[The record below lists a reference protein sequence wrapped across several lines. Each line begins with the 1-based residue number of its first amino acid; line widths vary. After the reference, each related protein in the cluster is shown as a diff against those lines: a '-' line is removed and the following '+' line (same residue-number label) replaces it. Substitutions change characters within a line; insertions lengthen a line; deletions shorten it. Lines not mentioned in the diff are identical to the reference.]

1 MAVISIISCDTS
13 VTYEVNSVLPP
24 MTLGDVYYFSFD
36 VTSLN
41 GCYTFNGPGTT
52 AVATIYTSSLEPD
65 CPSCIALFPTPTP
78 TATPTP
84 TPTPSNTPTAIPSC
98 NCIEY
103 YISVSAIDLGNATGN
118 TAPYNNALIWY
129 YYDCSGTPQEM
140 LFTIASDYG
149 PFCACDYGSGIW
161 YKVNNTLTP
170 ATNSSLTT
178 GGVCSA
184 LTPTPTPTPTI
195 TPTVTATNTPTPTIT
210 PTVTKTPTP
219 TPTTF
224 NGYCIQNTGYLDGN
238 YSPSSTYDGYGSW
251 TNGSGFIFYSTGETR
266 WCLAQNLGD
275 PCVEFGPYGST
286 SLVPNFDDT
295 VAYSG
300 ACSTTTTTTLP
311 CTDFDFNALFD
322 CLVTPT
328 PSITASPT
336 VTPSPTP
343 TPTVSNICGG
353 VAMDVSVTGVTPT
366 PTPTQTPTPSPSPEV
381 TRPCSFSGEV
391 IFNSFSEVLQCANSK
406 LFKDCFTGIDYYTS
420 DIVLDPTGNR
430 PKEGYVYKMNINGQ
444 SHCAVYEGLFENISG
459 VDVIELIT
467 EIGPVTNGSCLN
479 CTPNISNTPT
489 NTPTPTP
496 TPTPSTTPCVL
507 IQYRVNNM
515 GPSQI
520 KYSYTDCSGNS
531 IKEFL
536 ATATNAIVCSSSV
549 PTSLSLSFNVTNLQ
563 NIC

>member
-1 MAVISIISCDTS
+1 MAC
-13 VTYEVNSVLPP
+13 
-24 MTLGDVYYFSFD
+24 
-36 VTSLN
+36 SLI
-41 GCYTFNGPGTT
+41 
-52 AVATIYTSSLEPD
+52 TIYTAATNPDICTSGVAITAYTETSVIPFPTNISQLLYSVPGCSTSPILDEFYFNYLSDNYFYSSGIKSLETP
-65 CPSCIALFPTPTP
+65 CP
-78 TATPTP
+78 
-84 TPTPSNTPTAIPSC
+84 
-98 NCIEY
+98 
-103 YISVSAIDLGNATGN
+103 
-118 TAPYNNALIWY
+118 
-129 YYDCSGTPQEM
+129 
-140 LFTIASDYG
+140 
-149 PFCACDYGSGIW
+149 
-161 YKVNNTLTP
+161 
-170 ATNSSLTT
+170 
-178 GGVCSA
+178 
-184 LTPTPTPTPTI
+184 TPTPTPTPTI
-195 TPTVTATNTPTPTIT
+195 TPTITPTNTPTPT
-210 PTVTKTPTP
+210 PTP
-219 TPTTF
+219 TNF

-286 SLVPNFDDT
+286 SIVPDFDDT

-300 ACSTTTTTTLP
+300 ACITTTTTTLP
-311 CTDFDFNALFD
+311 CTDFDFDALFD

-353 VAMDVSVTGVTPT
+353 VAMNVSVTGVTPT
-366 PTPTQTPTPSPSPEV
+366 VTPTQTPTPSPSPDV

-420 DIVLDPTGNR
+420 DIVLDPSGNR

-459 VDVIELIT
+459 VDVITLIT

-479 CTPNISNTPT
+479 CSPNVSVTPT

-507 IQYRVNNM
+507 IQYRVSNL
-515 GPSQI
+515 GPTGTR
-520 KYSYTDCSGNS
+520 YSYTDCSGATLGGV
-531 IKEFL
+531 L
-536 ATATNAIVCSSSV
+536 ATATNAIVCSSTV
-549 PTSLSLSFNVTNLQ
+549 PTSLSLSFDVINLQ